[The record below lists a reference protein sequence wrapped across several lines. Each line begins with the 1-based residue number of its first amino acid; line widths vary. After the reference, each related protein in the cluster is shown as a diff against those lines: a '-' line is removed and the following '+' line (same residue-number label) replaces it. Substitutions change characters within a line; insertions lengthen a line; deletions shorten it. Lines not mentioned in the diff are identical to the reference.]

1 MIENRIKIYHGL
13 AILTDLLS
21 VCAAFLAAVDFSQAA
36 PFITGNDGL
45 TYLNLRFFT
54 ALAASFCLV
63 SGFHIVFSVFYYSLR
78 TPYASRNLVRLLP
91 RVLALLASDCL
102 TITCVC
108 WALRTPL
115 LPWQFFAVFAGGAL
129 VLTMVLRGLVQVL
142 LKWIYAADENLI
154 NILIVGTNK
163 RAHDFFEFIVSNRF
177 LGYQVT
183 GFLDDLNYCGAGDVR
198 LLGPLSQF
206 EKIAR
211 ENVLDTV
218 VVYLPV
224 RSYYDKIINIIERA
238 NVQGIPVQHMYSF
251 FDHKRLRMMPSSIGA
266 HTGMLIQAAPSTLWV
281 LGLKRLFDIVFS
293 LVVLVLISPIL
304 LAAALAIKLED
315 GGPVFFAQ
323 QRVGYHKRPF
333 SLIKLRTMVVDAEKR
348 MAELETRNEMDGP
361 VFKIK
366 DDPRI
371 TRVGRFFR
379 KYSIDELPQFFN
391 VLLGHM
397 SVVGPRPMAMRDYK
411 GFSEDWLRRR
421 FSVRPG
427 ITCTWQTLP
436 NRNDVSFAQWM
447 FMDMEYIERISFFTD
462 MRIIVKTALVAFT
475 GTGQ

>member
-21 VCAAFLAAVDFSQAA
+21 VCAAFLASVDLSQAM

-63 SGFHIVFSVFYYSLR
+63 AGFHIVFSVFYYSLR
-78 TPYASRNLVRLLP
+78 TPFASRNLVRLLP
-91 RVLALLASDCL
+91 RVLALLAADCL
-102 TITCVC
+102 AVFGVC
-108 WALRTPL
+108 WALKAPL
-115 LPWQFFAVFAGGAL
+115 LPWQFFAAFAGGAL
-129 VLTMVLRGLVQVL
+129 ALTMALRAMVQIL
-142 LKWIYAADENLI
+142 LRWVYASDDNLI

-163 RAHDFFEFIVSNRF
+163 RAHEFFEFIVSNRF

-183 GFLDDLNYCGAGDVR
+183 GFLDDLNYCGAGDVH

-206 EKIAR
+206 EKIAH

-224 RSYYDKIINIIERA
+224 RSYYDKIISIIERA

-281 LGLKRLFDIVFS
+281 LVFKRLFDIVFS
-293 LVVLVLISPIL
+293 SVVIVLASPVL
-304 LAAALAIKLED
+304 LAAALAVKIED
-315 GGPVFFAQ
+315 GGPIFFAQ
-323 QRVGYHKRPF
+323 RRVGYHKRAF
-333 SLIKLRTMVVDAEKR
+333 ALIKLRTMVVDAEKR
-348 MAELETRNEMDGP
+348 MAELEASNEMDGP

-366 DDPRI
+366 NDPRI
-371 TRVGRFFR
+371 TRVGRFLR

-397 SVVGPRPMAMRDYK
+397 SVVGPRPMAMRDYQ

-436 NRNDVSFAQWM
+436 NRNQVSFAQWM
-447 FMDMEYIERISFFTD
+447 FMDMEYIERMGFFTD
-462 MRIIVKTALVAFT
+462 MRIIAKTALVAFR